1 MAKKKSKKK
10 RNKIAKDQSRQKS
23 QNLAGD
29 SVKNAGLVLA
39 SLLIGQIV
47 EAAIERLLRQF
58 PNHAPATANATTHV
72 TPEPAQPSRNG
83 QELPHAMAHPV
94 ESSLSA
100 LRPGT
105 AQPGVKDLIEAVRA
119 AVRDVTP
126 TLEDA
131 VGILKTNTWQSVQ
144 QAVGTA
150 GSTTKTA
157 VEGAVSS
164 AKTLIDQLT
173 PTETDGH
180 GKSGKKKRKKKK

>member
-10 RNKIAKDQSRQKS
+10 HNKIAKDQSRQKS

-58 PNHAPATANATTHV
+58 PNHAPTANATTHA

-83 QELPHAMAHPV
+83 QELPHAIAHPV

-100 LRPGT
+100 LSPRT

-119 AVRDVTP
+119 AVQDVTP

-164 AKTLIDQLT
+164 AKTLLDQLT
-173 PTETDGH
+173 PTETGGR